1 MHLFFCVADKVFLK
15 IFFEGFR
22 DQFSGMQLNQLLS
35 TKSNAP
41 YLYKMQSKLTG
52 WDDTIAA
59 IATPPGIGA
68 IGVLRLSGNE
78 AYNIVQKLFAAKDL
92 KAQPASTL
100 HVGYLK
106 EGETVLDEVV
116 ISLFKKP
123 ASYTGEDVIEI
134 SCHGSPYVQQQVLDA
149 LIRNGA
155 RLAKPGE
162 FTQRAFLNK
171 KLDLTRAEAVG
182 DLIASN
188 TKASHNAALKNMRG
202 GFSKVLMDLREE
214 LIKFSALIELE
225 LDFSEEDVE
234 FADRHKFSLLIK
246 NIDETVTALL
256 DSFKLGNVIKN
267 GVSVAIVGK
276 PNAGKSTLLNTLL
289 NENRAIV
296 SEIAGTTRDTIEE
309 TININGILF
318 RLIDTAGIR
327 EHSQDIIENMG
338 VVKSKEKIRQADIVL
353 YLFDINEML
362 PAELLQTVKEIK
374 EQNSNVIVCG
384 NKTDAQ
390 NSDVDSPGT
399 IFISAK
405 EANGIEILKE
415 ALFNNAAGKGI
426 NTENVIVTNARH
438 YAALSEVL
446 KSIKVIEEG
455 LANHISGDLLAPD
468 IHRCLHYLGEITGE
482 VTNEDRLDY
491 IFSKFCIGK

>member
-1 MHLFFCVADKVFLK
+1 
-15 IFFEGFR
+15 
-22 DQFSGMQLNQLLS
+22 
-35 TKSNAP
+35 
-41 YLYKMQSKLTG
+41 MQSKLSG
-52 WDDTIAA
+52 WNDTIAA

-68 IGVLRLSGNE
+68 IGVLRLSGNH
-78 AYNIVQKLFAAKDL
+78 AFDIIQKIFPSKNL
-92 KAQPASTL
+92 KSQPANTL

-106 EGETVLDEVV
+106 DGENVLDEVV

-155 RLAKPGE
+155 RLAKAGE

-188 TKASHNAALKNMRG
+188 TKAAQNAALKNMRG
-202 GFSKVLMDLREE
+202 GFSNVLHTLREE
-214 LIKFSALIELE
+214 LIKFSSLIELE
-225 LDFSEEDVE
+225 LDFSGEDVE
-234 FADRHKFSLLIK
+234 FADRLQFSLLIE
-246 NIDETVTALL
+246 NISATVNKLL
-256 DSFKLGNVIKN
+256 ESFKLGNVIKN

-296 SEIAGTTRDTIEE
+296 SDIAGTTRDTIEE
-309 TININGILF
+309 VINLNGILF

-327 EHSQDIIENMG
+327 EHSTDIIENMG
-338 VVKSKEKIRQADIVL
+338 VEKSKSKIKQADIVL
-353 YLFDINEML
+353 YLFDANEMTTAAL
-362 PAELLQTVKEIK
+362 EEITKEIK
-374 EQNSNVIVCG
+374 QQNRNVILVG
-384 NKTDAQ
+384 NKADIFNKNIRDDFPAQ
-390 NSDVDSPGT
+390 
-399 IFISAK
+399 ILISARD
-405 EANGIEILKE
+405 ATGIEELKNT
-415 ALFNNAAGKGI
+415 LFQMAGGDSINN
-426 NTENVIVTNARH
+426 ENLVITNARH
-438 YAALSEVL
+438 YAALTEIS
-446 KSIKVIEEG
+446 KSLREIQAGIDKKIT
-455 LANHISGDLLAPD
+455 GDLLSID
-468 IHRCLHYLGEITGE
+468 INRCLHFLGEITGE

>member
-1 MHLFFCVADKVFLK
+1 MHSK
-15 IFFEGFR
+15 I
-22 DQFSGMQLNQLLS
+22 S
-35 TKSNAP
+35 
-41 YLYKMQSKLTG
+41 G

-59 IATPPGIGA
+59 IATPAGIGA
-68 IGVLRLSGNE
+68 IGVLRLSGNQS
-78 AYNIVQKLFAAKDL
+78 YDIVQKLFSSKNL
-92 KAQPASTL
+92 QELPANTL

-106 EGETVLDEVV
+106 EGRNILDEVV
-116 ISLFKKP
+116 ISLYKKP

-134 SCHGSPYVQQQVLDA
+134 SCHGSPFVQQQVLDA

-171 KLDLTRAEAVG
+171 KLDLTQAEAVG

-188 TKASHNAALKNMRG
+188 TKASQEAALKNMRG
-202 GFSKVLMDLREE
+202 GFSTILIKLREE

-234 FADRHKFSLLIK
+234 FADRHQFSLLIN
-246 NIDETVTALL
+246 NIESTVNQLL
-256 DSFKLGNVIKN
+256 ESFKLGNVIKN

-296 SEIAGTTRDTIEE
+296 SDIAGTTRDTIEE
-309 TININGILF
+309 TVNINGILF

-338 VVKSKEKIRQADIVL
+338 VIKSKEKIRQANIVL
-353 YLFDINEML
+353 YLYDINEL
-362 PAELLQTVKEIK
+362 NSQELFSILEEIK
-374 EQNSNVIVCG
+374 EQNSNVIAVA
-384 NKTDAQ
+384 NKA
-390 NSDVDSPGT
+390 DVFKKESSFGKNE
-399 IFISAK
+399 IIISAK
-405 EANGIEILKE
+405 ENIGIDELKE
-415 ALFNNAAGKGI
+415 ALFIMATGSGL
-426 NTENVIVTNARH
+426 NTENVVITNARH
-438 YAALSEVL
+438 YAALTEVA
-446 KSIKVIEEG
+446 KSLQEIKRG
-455 LANHISGDLLAPD
+455 LENRISGDLLAPD
-468 IHRCLHYLGEITGE
+468 IRTSLYYLGEITGE
-482 VTNEDRLDY
+482 ITNEDRLDY

>member
-1 MHLFFCVADKVFLK
+1 MHSK
-15 IFFEGFR
+15 I
-22 DQFSGMQLNQLLS
+22 S
-35 TKSNAP
+35 
-41 YLYKMQSKLTG
+41 G

-59 IATPPGIGA
+59 IATPAGIGA
-68 IGVLRLSGNE
+68 IGVLRLSGNQS
-78 AYNIVQKLFAAKDL
+78 YDIVQKLFSSKNL
-92 KAQPASTL
+92 QELPANTL

-106 EGETVLDEVV
+106 EGRNILDEVV
-116 ISLFKKP
+116 ISLYRKP

-134 SCHGSPYVQQQVLDA
+134 GCHGSPFVQQQVLDA

-171 KLDLTRAEAVG
+171 KLDLTQAEAVG

-188 TKASHNAALKNMRG
+188 TKASQETALKNMRG
-202 GFSKVLMDLREE
+202 GFSTILIQLREE

-234 FADRHKFSLLIK
+234 FADRHQFSLLIN
-246 NIDETVTALL
+246 NIESTVNQLL
-256 DSFKLGNVIKN
+256 ESFKLGNVIKN

-296 SEIAGTTRDTIEE
+296 SDIAGTTRDTIEE
-309 TININGILF
+309 TVNINGILF

-338 VVKSKEKIRQADIVL
+338 VIKSKEKIRQANIVL
-353 YLFDINEML
+353 YLYDINEL
-362 PAELLQTVKEIK
+362 NSQELFSILEEIK
-374 EQNSNVIVCG
+374 EQNSNVIAVA
-384 NKTDAQ
+384 NKA
-390 NSDVDSPGT
+390 DVFKKESSFGKNE
-399 IFISAK
+399 IIISAK
-405 EANGIEILKE
+405 ENIGIDELKE
-415 ALFNNAAGKGI
+415 ALFIMATGSGL
-426 NTENVIVTNARH
+426 NTENVVITNARH
-438 YAALSEVL
+438 YAALTEVA
-446 KSIKVIEEG
+446 KSLQEIKRG
-455 LANHISGDLLAPD
+455 LENRISGDLLAPD
-468 IHRCLHYLGEITGE
+468 IRTSLYYLGEITGE
-482 VTNEDRLDY
+482 ITNEDRLDY

>member
-1 MHLFFCVADKVFLK
+1 MHYK
-15 IFFEGFR
+15 
-22 DQFSGMQLNQLLS
+22 LS
-35 TKSNAP
+35 
-41 YLYKMQSKLTG
+41 G

-68 IGVLRLSGNE
+68 IGVLRISGSKSFD
-78 AYNIVQKLFAAKDL
+78 IIQKLFPSKNL
-92 KAQPASTL
+92 KEQPTNTL

-106 EGETVLDEVV
+106 DDKTILDEVV

-155 RLAKPGE
+155 RLAKAGE

-171 KLDLTRAEAVG
+171 KLDLTQAEAVG

-188 TKASHNAALKNMRG
+188 TKASQNAALKNMRG
-202 GFSKVLMDLREE
+202 GFSNVLQELREE
-214 LIKFSALIELE
+214 LIKFSSLIELE

-246 NIDETVTALL
+246 NIEVTVSKLL
-256 DSFKLGNVIKN
+256 ESFKLGNVIKH

-309 TININGILF
+309 VININGILF

-353 YLFDINEML
+353 YLFDVNEMEFEELSKIINE
-362 PAELLQTVKEIK
+362 IK
-374 EQNSNVIVCG
+374 KQNSNVITVA
-384 NKTDAQ
+384 NKTDAFNQ
-390 NSDVDSPGT
+390 QLNKQFADG

-405 EANGIEILKE
+405 EGIGIDELKN
-415 ALFNNAAGKGI
+415 ALFAMAAGSGL
-426 NTENVIVTNARH
+426 NTENVVITNARH
-438 YAALSEVL
+438 YAALAEVA
-446 KSIKVIEEG
+446 KSLEEIKSG
-455 LANHISGDLLAPD
+455 LENNISGDLLAPD
-468 IHRCLHYLGEITGE
+468 IRRCLHYLGEITGE
-482 VTNEDRLDY
+482 ITNEDRLDY